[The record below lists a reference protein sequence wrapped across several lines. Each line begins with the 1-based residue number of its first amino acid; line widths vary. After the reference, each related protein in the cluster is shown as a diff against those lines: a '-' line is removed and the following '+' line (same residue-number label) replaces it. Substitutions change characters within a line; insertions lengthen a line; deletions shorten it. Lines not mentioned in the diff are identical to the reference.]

1 MIAPDW
7 QGLRLAALILL
18 LWLLSLAAVLL
29 VGPARLGWPL
39 ALATVLVRTLLHTG
53 LFIVAHDAMHGLL
66 VPQRPRWNHR
76 LGAFALALYAALAY
90 DRCRRNHGLHH
101 QQTATASDP
110 DFLGDPEAGPL
121 GWYLHF
127 MGGYLNPLQMG
138 LLLGGWGAL
147 ATGGAVLMQLPWQ
160 QALLR
165 VLLGYTL
172 PLLLSSLQ
180 LFVVGTY
187 LPHRRSRVRSRDRH
201 QAASLAWPPALSLLA
216 CFHFGY
222 HWEHHHNPSLPW
234 YRLPDRRR
242 WVTVPDGSGASLALG
257 PVRR

>member
-1 MIAPDW
+1 MSERSPRW
-7 QGLRLAALILL
+7 GLGFALLIFGAWVVSLL
-18 LWLLSLAAVLL
+18 LLLRVPLSGPWLTPAPL
-29 VGPARLGWPL
+29 VL
-39 ALATVLVRTLLHTG
+39 ALALRTFLQTG
-53 LFIVAHDAMHGLL
+53 LFIVGHDAMHGSLL
-66 VPQRPRWNHR
+66 PDAPPWNDR
-76 LGAFALALYAALAY
+76 IGRIALALYAGLPW
-90 DRCRRNHGLHH
+90 DRCRQNHHLHH
-101 QQTATASDP
+101 REPAGPGDP
-110 DFLGDPEAGPL
+110 DHHGGGQGWIVWYAGFLASYLRPGQMLRLLAAWGLALAWAAPRTAQPL
-121 GWYLHF
+121 
-127 MGGYLNPLQMG
+127 LN
-138 LLLGGWGAL
+138 LLLFW
-147 ATGGAVLMQLPWQ
+147 
-160 QALLR
+160 
-165 VLLGYTL
+165 TL